1 MNRTDIPPD
10 VVELL
15 QRAADFADRI
25 AAVLG
30 DPDDFAEAAKL
41 SDDIADMIGEN
52 NDRAD

>member
-25 AAVLG
+25 AAVCG
-30 DPDDFAEAAKL
+30 QDDFDEAVLL